1 MDKYE
6 EDKTERITNWIIGLG
21 IMMGCI
27 WLFAEYD
34 FVELFGNLKQL
45 FIGE

>member
-6 EDKTERITNWIIGLG
+6 EDKTDRITNWIIGLG
-21 IMMGCI
+21 IMLCTF
-27 WLFAEYD
+27 WLLAEYD

>member
-6 EDKTERITNWIIGLG
+6 EDKTERITNWIIGFGILLG
-21 IMMGCI
+21 GI
-27 WLFAEYD
+27 WLLAEYD
-34 FVELFGNLKQL
+34 FIELFGNLKQI

>member
-6 EDKTERITNWIIGLG
+6 EDRVEKITNWIIGFG
-21 IMMGCI
+21 IMLCGI

-34 FVELFGNLKQL
+34 FVELFGNLKKL

>member
-6 EDKTERITNWIIGLG
+6 EDKVEKITNWIIGLG
-21 IMMGCI
+21 IMLCTF
-27 WLFAEYD
+27 WLLAEYD
-34 FVELFGNLKQL
+34 FVELFENLKQL

>member
-21 IMMGCI
+21 IMLCTI

-34 FVELFGNLKQL
+34 FVELFENLKQL

>member
-6 EDKTERITNWIIGLG
+6 EDKTERITNLIIGFG
-21 IMMGCI
+21 IMLCTF
-27 WLFAEYD
+27 WLLAEYD

>member
-6 EDKTERITNWIIGLG
+6 EDKTELITNWIIGLG
-21 IMMGCI
+21 IMLGGI